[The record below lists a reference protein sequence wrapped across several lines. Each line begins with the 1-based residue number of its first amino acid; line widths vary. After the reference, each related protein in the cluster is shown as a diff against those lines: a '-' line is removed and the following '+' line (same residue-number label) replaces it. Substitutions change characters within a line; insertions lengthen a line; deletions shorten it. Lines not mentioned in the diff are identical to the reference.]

1 MANKSRQTTLRSD
14 KFQKNV
20 TKRGL
25 VQATSSEEKAK
36 DSSNVSPYLFGFLLF
51 IFVGSTLFQIVRN
64 AQGGPIF

>member
-20 TKRGL
+20 TKRGT
-25 VQATSSEEKAK
+25 VQSTSEEKAK
-36 DSSNVSPYLFGFLLF
+36 EQTSNVSPYIFGFLLF
-51 IFVGSTLFQIVRN
+51 IFIGSTLFQIIRN